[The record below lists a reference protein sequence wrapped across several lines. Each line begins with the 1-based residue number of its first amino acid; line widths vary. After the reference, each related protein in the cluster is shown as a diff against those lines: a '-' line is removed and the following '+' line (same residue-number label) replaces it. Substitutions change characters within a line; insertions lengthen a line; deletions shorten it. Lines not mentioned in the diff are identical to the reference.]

1 MNTINHFYTNINM
14 DSVKTLIDCIQ
25 KYEINL
31 IDKIKWYVIPK
42 TKYKLGD
49 DLMILI
55 KNKNSKIVPLEILII
70 NVEWNKEFNICYT
83 VKYKDFNHYTLTFY
97 EDELINR
104 IVC

>member
-1 MNTINHFYTNINM
+1 M
-14 DSVKTLIDCIQ
+14 DSVLTLITSLK

-42 TKYKLGD
+42 TKYKVGD
-49 DLMILI
+49 ELMILI

-70 NVEWNKEFNICYT
+70 HVEWDKEFNICYT
-83 VKYKDFNHYTLTFY
+83 VKYKDFNHYTLTVY